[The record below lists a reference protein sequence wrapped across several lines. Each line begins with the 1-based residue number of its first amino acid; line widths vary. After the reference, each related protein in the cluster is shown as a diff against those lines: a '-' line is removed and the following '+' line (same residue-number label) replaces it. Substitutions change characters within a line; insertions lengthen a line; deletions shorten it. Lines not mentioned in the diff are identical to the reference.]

1 MAAMG
6 TALARARRTMA
17 GTFVEGPGEQGKQEN
32 PEASVAS
39 FEILVRK
46 LSPTIRRIAGKLDC
60 HFSFV
65 DDQDL
70 FQEALIHLWSR
81 FKLGDLDD
89 KTDSYILQG
98 CYFHL
103 KNYIRKT
110 RDSAVLLSLSS
121 IPEEDGARLEETL
134 VAKALAS
141 YDEVE
146 GSLEIEAMAEGGI
159 TQREKDVL
167 SFSLEGMTTR
177 EIGKKLGIS
186 HVSVVKI
193 RNRIKEKYERLNG
206 PPAVGRGKKRKAA
219 APRLLGLLR
228 TGNHRG

>member
-1 MAAMG
+1 MAAPANTMV
-6 TALARARRTMA
+6 AARRSLA
-17 GTFVEGPGEQGKQEN
+17 GEFAQYPGGLPKQGD
-32 PEASVAS
+32 ARHSARC
-39 FEILVRK
+39 FEILVKK
-46 LSPTIRRIAGKLDC
+46 LSPTLRRIAGKLDD

-70 FQEALIHLWSR
+70 FQEALIHLWSHFR
-81 FKLGDLDD
+81 MGELDD

-110 RDSAVLLSLSS
+110 RDSAVLLSLNG
-121 IPEEDGARLEETL
+121 IPDEDGAPFEETL
-134 VAKALAS
+134 VAKNVDS

-146 GSLEIEAMAEGGI
+146 GSLQIEAMAKTGI

-167 SFSLEGMTTR
+167 SFSLEGLTTR

-193 RNRIKEKYERLNG
+193 RNKIKERYERLNG
-206 PPAVGRGKKRKAA
+206 APAAGRARSGKVL
-219 APRLLGLLR
+219 RLAC
-228 TGNHRG
+228 

>member
-1 MAAMG
+1 MAAPANG
-6 TALARARRTMA
+6 IVTARRSA
-17 GTFVEGPGEQGKQEN
+17 AEEFVEDLRGLPGQAD
-32 PEASVAS
+32 PEHSSRS
-39 FEILVRK
+39 FEILAKR
-46 LSPTIRRIAGKLDC
+46 LSTTLRRIAGKLDGN
-60 HFSFV
+60 FSFV

-81 FKLGDLDD
+81 FKTGELDD

-103 KNYIRKT
+103 RNYIRKT
-110 RDSAVLLSLSS
+110 RDSAVLLSLST
-121 IPEEDGARLEETL
+121 IPDEDGAVFEEAL
-134 VAKALAS
+134 AAKNAAS

-146 GSLEIEAMAEGGI
+146 GSLQVEAMAGSGI

-167 SFSLEGMTTR
+167 SFSLEGLTTR

-193 RNRIKEKYERLNG
+193 RNKIKERYERLNG
-206 PPAVGRGKKRKAA
+206 APMAGKGKGAK
-219 APRLLGLLR
+219 LLR
-228 TGNHRG
+228 LAC

>member
-1 MAAMG
+1 M
-6 TALARARRTMA
+6 
-17 GTFVEGPGEQGKQEN
+17 
-32 PEASVAS
+32 S

-46 LSPTIRRIAGKLDC
+46 LSPTLRRIAGKLDC

-89 KTDSYILQG
+89 KTDSCILQG

-103 KNYIRKT
+103 KNYVGKT

-121 IPEEDGARLEETL
+121 IPDGDGARFEETL
-134 VAKALAS
+134 DAKALAS

-146 GSLEIEAMAEGGI
+146 GSLQIEAMAGSGI

-193 RNRIKEKYERLNG
+193 RNKIKEKYERLNG
-206 PPAVGRGKKRKAA
+206 VPVAKGEKRKA
-219 APRLLGLLR
+219 LLHLAC
-228 TGNHRG
+228 

>member
-1 MAAMG
+1 MG
-6 TALARARRTMA
+6 TALIRARRTMA
-17 GTFVEGPGEQGKQEN
+17 GTFAEGSGEQPKPEN

-39 FEILVRK
+39 FETLVRK
-46 LSPTIRRIAGKLDC
+46 LSPTLRRIAGKLDY

-121 IPEEDGARLEETL
+121 IPDEDGASFEETL
-134 VAKALAS
+134 VAKTLAS

-146 GSLEIEAMAEGGI
+146 GSLQIEAMADSGI

-193 RNRIKEKYERLNG
+193 RNKIKVKYERLNG
-206 PPAVGRGKKRKAA
+206 APATGRRKNEK
-219 APRLLGLLR
+219 LLSLAC
-228 TGNHRG
+228 

>member
-1 MAAMG
+1 MAALG
-6 TALARARRTMA
+6 TALVRARRTMA
-17 GTFVEGPGEQGKQEN
+17 GTFAEGPGEQSRQEN

-46 LSPTIRRIAGKLDC
+46 LSPTLRRIAGKLDC

-121 IPEEDGARLEETL
+121 IPDEDGARFEETL
-134 VAKALAS
+134 DAKTLAS

-146 GSLEIEAMAEGGI
+146 GSLQIEAMAEGGI

-193 RNRIKEKYERLNG
+193 RNKIKEKYERLNG
-206 PPAVGRGKKRKAA
+206 PPAAGRGKSGK
-219 APRLLGLLR
+219 LLHLAC
-228 TGNHRG
+228 